1 MKQGPRDAD
10 LPKDTAAVPR
20 WNPNPGALLLFPEG
34 RSPLSW
40 LHDLSPPGVCLNENM
55 QKPNYVY
62 NVRLS
67 GEVKTTY
74 QNKHPFML
82 FTFPL
87 YTVCFLDNEKS
98 KKVFMHSLNIL
109 LPRLSIFITGI
120 REPKTVHFPFSCTLW
135 KF

>member
-10 LPKDTAAVPR
+10 LPKDTAAAPS
-20 WNPNPGALLLFPEG
+20 WNPHPGALLLLPEG

-40 LHDLSPPGVCLNENM
+40 LHGLSPPGVCLNENM

-82 FTFPL
+82 FTFPSIL
-87 YTVCFLDNEKS
+87 FVFWAMKNPRKFL
-98 KKVFMHSLNIL
+98 
-109 LPRLSIFITGI
+109 
-120 REPKTVHFPFSCTLW
+120 CTL
-135 KF
+135 